1 MRGWNMNINVK
12 EILVG
17 ITKGAISV
25 VPYAGGA
32 LNEFLFEIRGRI
44 AQKRINNFVDGF
56 IQYIED
62 MGTPIDE
69 DVLTSENFNDMYVSI
84 IRHVIECKSQYKID
98 IFKRI
103 LESNL
108 RINYESDFRDTFLEL
123 VNKLDY
129 MEFEILKMFKD
140 SGRSGSMDI
149 PEGTDGCVSTTT
161 SMSCR
166 KAIISRIKECNTEM
180 NTLEAVEKYE
190 FYICDLISKSLLVDS
205 KTVGN
210 TYRDLNK
217 EGLTYLYITVFG
229 KEFLRFVQMYD

>member
-1 MRGWNMNINVK
+1 MNNNVK

-62 MGTPIDE
+62 MGTPVDE
-69 DVLTSENFNDMYVSI
+69 EVLTSESFNDMYVSI

-108 RINYESDFRDTFLEL
+108 RISYESDFRDTFLEL
-123 VNKLDY
+123 VSKLDY

-140 SGRSGSMDI
+140 TGRSGSMDI
-149 PEGTDGCVSTTT
+149 PIGAIGCISTTK
-161 SMSCR
+161 SMSC
-166 KAIISRIKECNTEM
+166 KDKVINMIKDSNTEM
-180 NTLEAVEKYE
+180 HTLEALEKYE
-190 FYICDLISKSLLVDS
+190 FYVCDLISKSLLVDT

-210 TYRDLNK
+210 TVGDLAK
-217 EGLTYLYITVFG
+217 EGLNDLYITVFG